1 MENPLSSTT
10 IIFDDDEDAGMT
22 LQGNGTVV
30 TGTLAGEGTL
40 AKAGNNTSTLEVTN
54 GAQQFTGNIKVR
66 GGVLDIQSA
75 TALSVEDLM
84 LENGG
89 QLEVDQQTLEVNGT
103 LKGGGEGTR
112 ATK

>member
-1 MENPLSSTT
+1 M
-10 IIFDDDEDAGMT
+10 
-22 LQGNGTVV
+22 V
-30 TGTLAGEGTL
+30 TGALAGEGTL

-66 GGVLDIQSA
+66 EGVLDIQSA
-75 TALSVEDLM
+75 TALSIEDLI